1 MKVTIEKSFAVNG
14 PSANA
19 WSILTDIPKIAG
31 CIPGAEIGAET
42 APGCYEGK
50 VKAKIGPAVMV
61 FNGTVTIDNIDEQQR
76 EIRITGKGQDSKGTS
91 SAEMKLRAWLSESEP
106 ERCQLQ
112 GEAEVSVTGKVASL
126 GGRMLTQV
134 AGQILDQFGTRFDA
148 TVVAMGAGAA
158 AAAAQET
165 LAEAPKEL
173 NGLAFAW
180 SVITGFVRS
189 LFGSKAKA

>member
-1 MKVTIEKSFAVNG
+1 MKVTIEKTFAVNG

-19 WSILTDIPKIAG
+19 WSILTDIPKVAG

-106 ERCQLQ
+106 EQCQLQ

-189 LFGSKAKA
+189 LFGGKGSN

>member
-1 MKVTIEKSFAVNG
+1 MKVTIEKTFTVNG

-19 WSILTDIPKIAG
+19 WSILTDIPQVAG

-61 FNGTVTIDNIDEQQR
+61 FNGTVTIDNIDAQQR

-91 SAEMKLRAWLSESEP
+91 SAEMKLRAWLTESEP
-106 ERCQLQ
+106 QQCQLQ

-180 SVITGFVRS
+180 SVITGFLRS
-189 LFGSKAKA
+189 LFGGKAKA

>member
-1 MKVTIEKSFAVNG
+1 MKVTIEKTFAVNG

-19 WSILTDIPKIAG
+19 WSILTDIPKVAG

-61 FNGTVTIDNIDEQQR
+61 FNGTVTIDNIDAQQR

-106 ERCQLQ
+106 EQCQLQ

-158 AAAAQET
+158 AEAAQET

-180 SVITGFVRS
+180 SVITGFLRS
-189 LFGSKAKA
+189 LFGSKGSN

>member
-1 MKVTIEKSFAVNG
+1 MKVTIEKTFAVNG

-19 WSILTDIPKIAG
+19 WSILTDIPKVAG

-61 FNGTVTIDNIDEQQR
+61 FNGTVTIDNIDAQQR

-106 ERCQLQ
+106 QQCQLQ

-158 AAAAQET
+158 AAAQET

-180 SVITGFVRS
+180 SVIVGFLRS
-189 LFGSKAKA
+189 LFGGKAKA

>member
-1 MKVTIEKSFAVNG
+1 MKVTIEKTFAVNG

-19 WSILTDIPKIAG
+19 WSILTDIPKVAG

-106 ERCQLQ
+106 QQCQLQ

-180 SVITGFVRS
+180 SVIVGFVRS
-189 LFGSKAKA
+189 LFGGKGSN